1 MSRSLGSLLTMRDVA
16 DKFGVSVYNVRQQT
30 HRGALPAVKI
40 ASQWRYH
47 PNHLPSSLSPAR
59 NGANRSR

>member
-16 DKFGVSVYNVRQQT
+16 DKFGISVYDVRQQT
-30 HRGALPAVKI
+30 HLGVLPAVKI

-47 PNHLPSSLSPAR
+47 PKHLPGSLSPVR
-59 NGANRSR
+59 NGADRPR